1 MSYLDNLFDTIK
13 YQMEILL
20 KDWKEEND
28 WKDGDDLE
36 EFFYFYTNHTNSI
49 MYYNIDEDDLDNSYR
64 EGSVWIMEQL
74 NEWGMDCNAIID
86 TFKKISNNNE
96 DYKRQLI
103 FFIAH
108 ELQLTIENS
117 N

>member
-1 MSYLDNLFDTIK
+1 
-13 YQMEILL
+13 MEILL

-64 EGSVWIMEQL
+64 EGSVWIMERL
-74 NEWGMDCNAIID
+74 NDDYGVNCDDIVD
-86 TFKKISNNNE
+86 TLNKISNDNE
-96 DYKRQLI
+96 EYKRQLI
-103 FFIAH
+103 YFIGQ